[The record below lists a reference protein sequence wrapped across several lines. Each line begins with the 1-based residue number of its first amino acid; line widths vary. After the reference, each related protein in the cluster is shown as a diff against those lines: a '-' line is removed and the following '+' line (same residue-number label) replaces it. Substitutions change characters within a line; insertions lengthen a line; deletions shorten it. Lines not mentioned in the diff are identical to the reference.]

1 MLNTSIFQYNLIQV
15 MSFLNRSMTIT
26 QAIRHVLSTN
36 EIYLRALQLGIANYT
51 ALAERIKSEVE
62 GLVGSTVN
70 LGTVIVVIKRLADSL
85 ENERQDSQHGHLHH
99 IGEKQE
105 DGVQRN
111 STPQTLAKQNETL
124 FNGARMSLT
133 DSIVDIGLFGID
145 LEDKFFND
153 EISEMLEEILEKEAR
168 YSLFQTNKHL
178 RLFAEDIT
186 EVRKLISV
194 VSSKFSHRIN
204 EGLSRISITLPSTS
218 RASDNDKNDDSY
230 LIDTNMIEDNEHLKR
245 NPYNIM
251 SKILNILY
259 NNNIPLHDAFL
270 TSNEIVLI
278 MRNKDAAR
286 AYEII
291 RSNISC

>member
-1 MLNTSIFQYNLIQV
+1 
-15 MSFLNRSMTIT
+15 MTIT

-85 ENERQDSQHGHLHH
+85 ENERQDSQHRHLHH
-99 IGEKQE
+99 IGEKQA

>member
-1 MLNTSIFQYNLIQV
+1 

-36 EIYLRALQLGIANYT
+36 EIYLRALQMAIANYT
-51 ALAERIKSEVE
+51 ALAERIKPEVE
-62 GLVGSTVN
+62 RLVGSTVN
-70 LGTVIVVIKRLADSL
+70 VGTVIVVIKRLADSL
-85 ENERQDSQHGHLHH
+85 ENERL
-99 IGEKQE
+99 EN
-105 DGVQRN
+105 QRRN
-111 STPQTLAKQNETL
+111 MHDINGKEARVTKNNYHQTVTDLNDTS
-124 FNGARMSLT
+124 FDGARMSLT
-133 DSIVDIGLFGID
+133 DSIVDIGLFDID
-145 LEDKFFND
+145 DEGKFFSD
-153 EISEMLEEILEKEAR
+153 KIFDMLEEILDKETR

-186 EVRKLISV
+186 EVRNLISV
-194 VSSKFSHRIN
+194 VSSKFDHKIN
-204 EGLSRISITLPSTS
+204 EGLSRITITLPATGHSNNNSHFTDAN
-218 RASDNDKNDDSY
+218 R
-230 LIDTNMIEDNEHLKR
+230 IEDNERLKQ

-270 TSNEIVLI
+270 TPNEIVLI

-291 RSNISC
+291 RSNISG